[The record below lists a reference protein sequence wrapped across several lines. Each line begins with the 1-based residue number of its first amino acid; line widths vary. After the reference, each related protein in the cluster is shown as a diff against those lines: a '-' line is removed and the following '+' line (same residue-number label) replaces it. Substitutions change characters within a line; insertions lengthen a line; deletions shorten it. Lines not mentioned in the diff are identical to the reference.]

1 MLHTCLA
8 VKSRRKLNGA
18 VILEITVTMFNTLLF
33 TVSPITLKKIHWMK

>member
-18 VILEITVTMFNTLLF
+18 VILEITVTRFETLLF
-33 TVSPITLKKIHWMK
+33 TEVPSLLKRYIG